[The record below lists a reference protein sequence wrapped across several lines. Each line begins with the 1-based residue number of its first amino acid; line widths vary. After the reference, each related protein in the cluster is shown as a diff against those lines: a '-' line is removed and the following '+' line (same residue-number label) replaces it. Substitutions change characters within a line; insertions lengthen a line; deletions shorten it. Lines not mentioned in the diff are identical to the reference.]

1 MDSVFFSGS
10 LKIKKTVQSR
20 GLTAITCR
28 EKSVSHLAE
37 QLQASFLVR
46 TTHFMEFKIK
56 QNKTRFPI
64 HTGKL
69 KGCCRLSLF
78 GESNLFL

>member
-1 MDSVFFSGS
+1 MNSVFSGS
-10 LKIKKTVQSR
+10 LKIIKIVQSHD
-20 GLTAITCR
+20 LTAITCR
-28 EKSVSHLAE
+28 EKNVLHSAAQS
-37 QLQASFLVR
+37 QASFAAR
-46 TTHFMEFKIK
+46 TTHFMHFKIK

-69 KGCCRLSLF
+69 KWRCRLSLF